1 MKTVAVLAL
10 QGVVPFDLGIAC
22 DVFSRVVL
30 ANGKPAYRVL
40 VCGESSRV
48 DAGGHFDIRAPWTLE
63 DALGA
68 DRVIVPGVEDIE
80 RRISPGTYR
89 TLRAARDGG
98 AQLAS
103 ICTGAFVLAEA
114 GLLDGHRATTHWAA
128 AGELARRYPALT
140 VDTDVLFVDE
150 GDIVTSA
157 GSSAGLDMCLHLV
170 GRDYGQAAAVQAA
183 RLAVAPLH
191 RDGGQAPFIRQ
202 PVVATASSLSPLCD
216 WMLRNLHKPIDV
228 PALAAKARMTPRTF
242 ARRFHDQ
249 TGTTPIQWLIRQR
262 IRRAQELLET
272 SEASVDQVAS
282 ASGFDSAVT
291 FRARFQRVVGLTP
304 SAYRKR
310 FKQA

>member
-1 MKTVAVLAL
+1 MKTIAVLAL

-30 ANGKPAYRVL
+30 ADGRPAYRVL
-40 VCGESSRV
+40 VCGESPRV
-48 DAGGHFDIRAPWTLE
+48 DAGGHFDIRAPWKLD

-68 DRVIVPGVEDIE
+68 DRVVVPGVEDIE
-80 RRISPGTYR
+80 PRAAVSTYR
-89 TLRAARDGG
+89 ALRAAHDGG

-114 GLLDGHRATTHWAA
+114 GLLDGRRATTHWAA

-140 VDTDVLFVDE
+140 VDTDVLFADE

-202 PVVATASSLSPLCD
+202 PVVETTSSLSSLCD
-216 WMLRNLHKPIDV
+216 WMLRNMHRPIDV
-228 PALAAKARMTPRTF
+228 NALAARARMTPRTF
-242 ARRFHDQ
+242 ARRFLDQ

-272 SEASVDQVAS
+272 SEATVDQVAS
-282 ASGFDSAVT
+282 ASGFDSTVT

-310 FKQA
+310 FKGS